1 MPIHSTCNKPKISSF
16 TTTTLLLD
24 SPYIRMIKFHDVRL
38 QNGLD
43 LDPLWCHEGM

>member
-24 SPYIRMIKFHDVRL
+24 SPCICMIKFHDVRL
-38 QNGLD
+38 QDGLD